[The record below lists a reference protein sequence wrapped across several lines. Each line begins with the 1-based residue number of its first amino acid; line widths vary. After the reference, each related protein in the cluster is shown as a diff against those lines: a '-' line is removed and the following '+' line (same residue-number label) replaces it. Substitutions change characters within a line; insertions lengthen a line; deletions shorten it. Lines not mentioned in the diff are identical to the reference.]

1 MFPPPFRDP
10 FLAKIGHL
18 VGRLSKNARRR
29 AQINLTLCFPEMGE
43 TERENILDRMFT
55 TALQSMVMMAG
66 LAICGPEKLQKQVC
80 WKGVEILEKIRCNN
94 EKVIFL
100 VPHGWSV
107 DIPAMLL
114 VAQGQK
120 MVAMFH
126 HQKNPVI
133 DYVWNSARRKFGGCL
148 HARKNG
154 IKPFIQSVRQG
165 FWGYYLPDQDHGL
178 EYSEFADF
186 FSTYKATLP
195 VVGRLMNVS
204 QTKIIPFF
212 PSYDGKKH
220 LLTIEVRPPMEELA
234 NADDKMIARQI
245 NKEIEILVGPH
256 LEQYAWLL
264 KILKTRKSGEVDP
277 YP

>member
-1 MFPPPFRDP
+1 MVLNGIFYKKMKKHEAGFIPEFKKSFLSPRHYITWFGCGLIAGISMFPPPFRDP

-55 TALQSMVMMAG
+55 TALQSMVMMTG
-66 LAICGPEKLQKQVC
+66 LTICGPEKLQKQVC

-114 VAQGQK
+114 AAQGQK

-186 FSTYKATLP
+186 FQLIK
-195 VVGRLMNVS
+195 R
-204 QTKIIPFF
+204 
-212 PSYDGKKH
+212 H
-220 LLTIEVRPPMEELA
+220 CR
-234 NADDKMIARQI
+234 
-245 NKEIEILVGPH
+245 
-256 LEQYAWLL
+256 
-264 KILKTRKSGEVDP
+264 
-277 YP
+277 